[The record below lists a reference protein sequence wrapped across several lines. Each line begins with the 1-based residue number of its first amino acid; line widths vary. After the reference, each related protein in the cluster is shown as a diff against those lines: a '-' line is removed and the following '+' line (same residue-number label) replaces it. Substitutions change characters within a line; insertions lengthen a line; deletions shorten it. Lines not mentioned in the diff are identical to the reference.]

1 MKSYLEL
8 VRLSAKAR
16 RGQNRM
22 TVLCIV
28 LSVFLVTSVL
38 SVMDTYYSMETERL
52 IHKHGSFQYPDW
64 AYPTAAVVFLLIL
77 IAGVLMIS
85 GCLNSSVAQRTR
97 FFGMLRCVGASR
109 RQIIRLV
116 RLEALAWCRQAVP
129 LGCLLGIA
137 ADWLLC
143 FVLRCLVKGEFAEIP
158 LFYLSAVGVVCGAVL
173 GVVTVLLAAHAPAR
187 RAAAVS
193 PIAAVSDVFTTGGGS
208 VHGAGTRRLKTE
220 TALGV
225 RHAAAPKKN
234 LFLMAGSFA
243 FVIVLFFVFSAALEF
258 GRRLLPS
265 MNPLACD
272 IQISSA
278 DESNSLDRD
287 MVREIAALPGV
298 SQVFGSSVA
307 LGLPVQIG
315 GESRRIDLV
324 SYDGS
329 MMEASKEAVAA
340 GELSQIYGDSGRILT
355 VYDRNR
361 MLNRVGDTLQIGGEE
376 LTVACVVSA
385 GPGIM
390 AGDVVAGCSEETFAR
405 ITGER
410 DYCCLSVRLTR
421 GAPEE
426 TVEAIRRLSGS
437 GRFED
442 RRAAARMEQGTYWVT
457 RIGAYGFLV
466 IIALIA
472 VLHIMNS
479 VSMSVSARIP
489 QYGVMRAVGMSG
501 RQLKRMIAAET
512 AVYAAAGG
520 VPGCAFGLLMHYCLI
535 RRMVLCYF
543 GGSWRMPVGVLLTVF
558 LLLSGAC
565 ALAVYA
571 PSKRI
576 TDMEITETISHL

>member
-243 FVIVLFFVFSAALEF
+243 FVIVLFFVFSAALEHF
-258 GRRLLPS
+258 
-265 MNPLACD
+265 
-272 IQISSA
+272 
-278 DESNSLDRD
+278 
-287 MVREIAALPGV
+287 
-298 SQVFGSSVA
+298 
-307 LGLPVQIG
+307 
-315 GESRRIDLV
+315 
-324 SYDGS
+324 
-329 MMEASKEAVAA
+329 K
-340 GELSQIYGDSGRILT
+340 
-355 VYDRNR
+355 
-361 MLNRVGDTLQIGGEE
+361 
-376 LTVACVVSA
+376 
-385 GPGIM
+385 
-390 AGDVVAGCSEETFAR
+390 
-405 ITGER
+405 
-410 DYCCLSVRLTR
+410 
-421 GAPEE
+421 
-426 TVEAIRRLSGS
+426 
-437 GRFED
+437 
-442 RRAAARMEQGTYWVT
+442 
-457 RIGAYGFLV
+457 
-466 IIALIA
+466 
-472 VLHIMNS
+472 
-479 VSMSVSARIP
+479 
-489 QYGVMRAVGMSG
+489 
-501 RQLKRMIAAET
+501 MI
-512 AVYAAAGG
+512 
-520 VPGCAFGLLMHYCLI
+520 
-535 RRMVLCYF
+535 
-543 GGSWRMPVGVLLTVF
+543 
-558 LLLSGAC
+558 
-565 ALAVYA
+565 
-571 PSKRI
+571 
-576 TDMEITETISHL
+576 